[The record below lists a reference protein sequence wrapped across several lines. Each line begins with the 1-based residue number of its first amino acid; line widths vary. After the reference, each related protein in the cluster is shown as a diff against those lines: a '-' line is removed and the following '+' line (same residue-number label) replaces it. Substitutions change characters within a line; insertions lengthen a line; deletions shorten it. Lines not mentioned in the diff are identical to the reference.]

1 MRSGVSGGA
10 FVLLQT
16 VRVAARPCKATCLP
30 SNGAHACTLALREP
44 CLSGAMHGARARA
57 CACAHVPSKWR
68 CAEVSRL
75 SLSLSLGVIVCAAAV
90 HRGTDAMR
98 RVHAF
103 ARKSIPRERTR
114 RKGSRQETEREL
126 ALSKTPLLED

>member
-30 SNGAHACTLALREP
+30 SSGAHACTLALREP
-44 CLSGAMHGARARA
+44 CLSGAMHGARA

-75 SLSLSLGVIVCAAAV
+75 SLSLGVIVCAAAV
-90 HRGTDAMR
+90 HRTDAMR

-114 RKGSRQETEREL
+114 RRGRGKK
-126 ALSKTPLLED
+126 LSESSP